1 MFATSLKQLA
11 VVLLPAVLASLPL
24 LFMLAWLYGAYGHV
38 LPERP
43 DEVRRGTGPQGYRA
57 SLRLPQTASVD
68 TVAVGGAPLLRVQ
81 DGTGRVIEERP
92 MSAPVTSLHKE
103 QWWNVLIDNPLGP
116 LASASPP
123 ELVETE
129 LPRPAELP
137 IGPWW
142 LSTRGFFFFTTLV

>member
-43 DEVRRGTGPQGYRA
+43 DEVRLRTVPQGSTA
-57 SLRLPQTASVD
+57 SLRLQQTASVD

-81 DGTGRVIEERP
+81 DGHGRGIRNR
-92 MSAPVTSLHKE
+92 MGSG
-103 QWWNVLIDNPLGP
+103 WG
-116 LASASPP
+116 
-123 ELVETE
+123 
-129 LPRPAELP
+129 R
-137 IGPWW
+137 
-142 LSTRGFFFFTTLV
+142 RGR

>member
-43 DEVRRGTGPQGYRA
+43 DEVRLRTVPQGYTA

-103 QWWNVLIDNPLGP
+103 QWWNVLIANPLGYLAADSP
-116 LASASPP
+116 L
-123 ELVETE
+123 ELVEID
-129 LPRPAELP
+129 LPRREVLP
-137 IGPWW
+137 FAIGRAPCRE
-142 LSTRGFFFFTTLV
+142 SRGEVGE